1 MEKLLNLV
9 DSDSR
14 KIESDV
20 LAVGGCLP
28 KPLNV
33 TANSVKYGFKAPVAM
48 TLGPYWA
55 YLLKD
60 FKMLHVLRDG
70 RDISFSANQVVPLH
84 FLSWSVNKKIA
95 IVFVLIDALTIVVAN
110 ISFIS
115 FVLHK
120 LFNDFC
126 NIIAI
131 YFDTYRCAHLT
142 PFTCFFSNYTGLC
155 LN

>member
-1 MEKLLNLV
+1 MKLSHYSYSYSLKSFQSQHTKSISYDPKKLPVKIRTTVSGLLEKLLNLV

-33 TANSVKYGFKAPVAM
+33 TAKSIKYGFKAPVAM

-70 RDISFSANQVVPLH
+70 RDISFSANQVTSL
-84 FLSWSVNKKIA
+84 
-95 IVFVLIDALTIVVAN
+95 
-110 ISFIS
+110 
-115 FVLHK
+115 
-120 LFNDFC
+120 
-126 NIIAI
+126 
-131 YFDTYRCAHLT
+131 
-142 PFTCFFSNYTGLC
+142 
-155 LN
+155 